1 MPEKIFGGVPR
12 LIRGCATKTATGLQ
26 HLATSRTNLR
36 QLARLAST
44 CGKKNFCHCR
54 PGPLTRRRS
63 NFLTPTNG
71 NSRLLT
77 PINAQ
82 NSCDPHGSP
91 DSLRVPLRPPCRALE
106 IPTRRGSKNSS
117 IQLLAFSLT
126 FALRV
131 SLRPSCSKNF
141 SLQPLALTLANGSLR
156 LLTSALRVPKP
167 HFAQCSC
174 GS

>member
-1 MPEKIFGGVPR
+1 MPEKIFGGGSAPDPR
-12 LIRGCATKTATGLQ
+12 LRNQNRNRPATPCNQSHQLAPTCATCI
-26 HLATSRTNLR
+26 NLR
-36 QLARLAST
+36 E
-44 CGKKNFCHCR
+44 KKFCHCR